1 MRPLLARVPTRGFTL
16 LELLVVM
23 SLMSLVM
30 LAMTSALR
38 TMAQTEERVDARV
51 ARADD
56 LRSSLDFLRG
66 ALGRVAMRKVPMQS
80 AAQGS
85 PYLFQGGADAMVWVG
100 IMPARFGAGGRYVF
114 RLGPEALPQGQT
126 LTLRFAPWN
135 PMSGFPDWALTEMRP
150 LVLGLTGFSIQY
162 EDVRRAPGQWQPE
175 WMPRADAP
183 PDRVNQ
189 FPARVRLLVQ
199 TSQGTWPDVIIPL
212 RVMSSSSSSLGGF
225 TVGGGSQD

>member
-1 MRPLLARVPTRGFTL
+1 
-16 LELLVVM
+16 M

-66 ALGRVAMRKVPMQS
+66 ALGRVAMRKVPMQGGV
-80 AAQGS
+80 QGS
-85 PYLFQGGADAMVWVG
+85 PYLFQGGGDALVWVG

-114 RLGPEALPQGQT
+114 RLGPESMPQGQM

-135 PMSGFPDWALTEMRP
+135 PMAGFPDWALTDMRP
-150 LVLGLTGFSIQY
+150 LVQGLTGFSIQY
-162 EDVRRAPGQWQPE
+162 EDLRRAPGQWQPD
-175 WMPRADAP
+175 WLLRADSP
-183 PDRVNQ
+183 SDRVNQ
-189 FPARVRLLVQ
+189 FPGRVRLLVQ
-199 TSQGTWPDVIIPL
+199 TQQGPWPEVIIPL
-212 RVMSSSSSSLGGF
+212 RVLSSSSSSLGGF
-225 TVGGGSQD
+225 TVGGGGQD